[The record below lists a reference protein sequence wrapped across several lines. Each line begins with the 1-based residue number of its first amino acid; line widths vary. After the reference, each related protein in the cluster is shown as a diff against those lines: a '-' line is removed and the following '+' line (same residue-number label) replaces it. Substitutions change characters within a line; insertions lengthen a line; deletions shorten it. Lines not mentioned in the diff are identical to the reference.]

1 MGDAFLYKS
10 SDLQQGPVL
19 GKSPKIATPAHVKLS
34 VTAQMDYSLGFVSGT
49 LIHCVSHP
57 NCQQQC

>member
-34 VTAQMDYSLGFVSGT
+34 VTAQMDYSLGFCKWNFDT
-49 LIHCVSHP
+49 LCFTP
-57 NCQQQC
+57 